1 MAYNIHVRSGAH
13 GHEREDKG
21 ITLRVTYTSA
31 HNTRYLHYLAKRRG
45 PVLVTPLRI
54 GDESRA
60 MAIARLSHRLRGK
73 IVRRRS
79 YPLNRDRPAN
89 DFFS

>member
-1 MAYNIHVRSGAH
+1 MYAAAH
-13 GHEREDKG
+13 TDANARARARDKG

-54 GDESRA
+54 KAESRA
-60 MAIARLSHRLRGK
+60 IAIARLNHRLWGK
-73 IVRRRS
+73 IGAQGVAQ
-79 YPLNRDRPAN
+79 PLL
-89 DFFS
+89 SS